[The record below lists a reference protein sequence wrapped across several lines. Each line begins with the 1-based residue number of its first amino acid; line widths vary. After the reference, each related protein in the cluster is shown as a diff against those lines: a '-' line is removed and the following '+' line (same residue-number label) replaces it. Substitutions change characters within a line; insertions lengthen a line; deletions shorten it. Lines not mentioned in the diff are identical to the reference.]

1 MYLFCKGKNNK
12 KKASTAG
19 FSEEAIT
26 IKKDTSMRKST
37 QEASISNLFRIQMY
51 SAGCEPS

>member
-1 MYLFCKGKNNK
+1 MYLFCKGKNKK

-26 IKKDTSMRKST
+26 IKDTSMRKST
-37 QEASISNLFRIQMY
+37 QQASVENSNVLFRVNDL
-51 SAGCEPS
+51 